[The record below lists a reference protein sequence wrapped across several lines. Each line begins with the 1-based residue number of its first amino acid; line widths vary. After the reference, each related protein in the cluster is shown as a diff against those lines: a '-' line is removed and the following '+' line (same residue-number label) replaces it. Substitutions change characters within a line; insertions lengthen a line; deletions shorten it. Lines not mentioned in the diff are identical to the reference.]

1 MFNSSYIKL
10 KEDKRIRYMVAGII
24 NTAIGYIAPIFLYFF
39 LCELLPAAAIS
50 ALAACIC
57 ISIAFVMYKFF
68 VFRTKGNWA
77 REYVRC
83 YVVYGTASSFCIVA
97 IWVMVDLYDMRFWIA
112 QTITTACIVVVSYV
126 GHEKFTFATTHR
138 GEDGASPD
146 SME

>member
-1 MFNSSYIKL
+1 MFSSSYIKL
-10 KEDKRIRYMVAGII
+10 KEDRRIRYMVAGII
-24 NTAIGYIAPIFLYFF
+24 NTAIGYVVPIFLYFF

-77 REYVRC
+77 REYARC
-83 YVVYGTASSFCIVA
+83 YIVYGTVYSFCIVA

-112 QTITTACIVVVSYV
+112 QTIATSCIVVVSYI
-126 GHEKFTFATTHR
+126 GHEKFTFATAHR
-138 GEDGASPD
+138 RYHDTSSDRVE
-146 SME
+146 